1 MPMTTATTIAPAAA
15 FKIATRLTSLEQEID
30 LAARSS
36 ARLPADL
43 LDELARAGAS
53 PIAAQRVLDA
63 AAETFAALVQAR
75 GKVARAHGLLLAYA
89 RESGLTQ
96 SYGDLFECA
105 AFVEDLGAKAAADV
119 VRLTAVA

>member
-1 MPMTTATTIAPAAA
+1 MTTAMTIAPAAA

-63 AAETFAALVQAR
+63 AAATFTALVDAR

-89 RESGLTQ
+89 KEQGLTLA
-96 SYGDLFECA
+96 YGDQFEWHDFVRGLGDQA
-105 AFVEDLGAKAAADV
+105 ASDV
-119 VRLTAVA
+119 VRLVAVA

>member
-1 MPMTTATTIAPAAA
+1 MTTAMTIAPAAA

-63 AAETFAALVQAR
+63 TAETFAALVEAR

-89 RESGLTQ
+89 KENGLTQ
-96 SYGDLFECA
+96 GYGDLFECA
-105 AFVEDLGAKAAADV
+105 AFVEDLGAQAAADV

>member
-1 MPMTTATTIAPAAA
+1 MTTAMTIAPAAA

-63 AAETFAALVQAR
+63 TAETFVALVEAR

-89 RESGLTQ
+89 KEQGLTAA
-96 SYGDLFECA
+96 YGDQFECHD
-105 AFVEDLGAKAAADV
+105 FVTGLGDKAASDV
-119 VRLTAVA
+119 VRLVTAA

>member
-1 MPMTTATTIAPAAA
+1 MTTAMTIAPAAA

-63 AAETFAALVQAR
+63 AAATFTALVDAR

-89 RESGLTQ
+89 KEQGLTKG
-96 SYGDLFECA
+96 YGDQFECHD
-105 AFVEDLGAKAAADV
+105 FVKGLGDQATTEV
-119 VRLTAVA
+119 VRLVTAA